1 MPASVRNA
9 VSAAAESDA
18 RSLYTIGG
26 VTALLQPLTIV
37 AFTIVIAVLGPKPSS
52 AEEWFAIQQ
61 TSRLEAFLRGDFLT
75 LILIGL
81 YLGTFPALT
90 MALRRVSP
98 VYTALA
104 ALFTFIAVTGT
115 FATESTF
122 SLLHLGDRYAAATT
136 EAQRTQL
143 LAAGEAVIAS
153 DMWNSSAAYMGGLL
167 LQGAG
172 VMISVIMVRSRDF
185 AKVTAYAGLIAN
197 AVDLIQHV
205 VHPFAPAISG
215 VLTTLMGPFYLVW
228 FPMLGRDLLRLGRGS
243 FRRTAGVGARFR

>member
-1 MPASVRNA
+1 MIASVRYT
-9 VSAAAESDA
+9 SPAAAESDS

-37 AFTIVIAVLGPKPSS
+37 AFTVVIAVLGPQPDS

-61 TSRLEAFLRGDFLT
+61 SSRLEAMLRGDFLT

-90 MALRRVSP
+90 LALRRVSP

-104 ALFTFIAVTGT
+104 ALFTFIAVTVC
-115 FATESTF
+115 FAGESTF
-122 SLLHLGDRYAAATT
+122 SLLHLGDQYAAAASDG
-136 EAQRTQL
+136 ERAQL
-143 LAAGEAVIAS
+143 LAAAEAVMAS
-153 DMWNSSAAYMGGLL
+153 DMWNSTGAYMSGVL

-172 VMISVIMVRSRDF
+172 VMISVIMLRSTDF

-197 AVDLIQHV
+197 AVDLTQHV
-205 VHPFAPAISG
+205 IHPFAPTMSAA
-215 VLTTLMGPFYLVW
+215 LTTVMGPFYLVW
-228 FPMLGRDLLRLGRGS
+228 FPMLGRDLLRLGRGAS
-243 FRRTAGVGARFR
+243 KG